1 MIMDPGSPS
10 VKPQLEGR
18 SDGPDKHQRTHGD
31 DTEQHRS
38 LKRPGPTWGYG
49 GFVNYRR
56 PCFE

>member
-38 LKRPGPTWGYG
+38 LKAPGSDMGIWR
-49 GFVNYRR
+49 VRQL
-56 PCFE
+56 